1 MRAGVFMRMS
11 ALVPVPVMT
20 SGVLGILALGLVGL
34 GGCGQQPL
42 PPPPPPPPKPA
53 GLWTPADT
61 QSVAK
66 DLCDSALHQQWL
78 IAFHTHNQHLPKLAV
93 TAFDAHAT
101 SGGDA
106 AAAALV
112 AVVNDDLPADATALV
127 GQLCDDFT
135 ASTQV
140 EIVTD
145 PATADFIISGVL
157 SRELVP
163 GGARYPVDV
172 HLSTPAGETLWTSGL
187 EHTIIAP
194 DPAAAPPAT
203 APTAPT
209 EAPAGK

>member
-11 ALVPVPVMT
+11 ASVLVPVMMT
-20 SGVLGILALGLVGL
+20 AVLSLVGL
-34 GGCGQQPL
+34 TGCGQQPL

-78 IAFHTHNQHLPKLAV
+78 IAFHTHNQRLPKLAI
-93 TAFDAHAT
+93 TPFDAHAT
-101 SGGDA
+101 AGGDA

-127 GQLCDDFT
+127 AQLGDDLT
-135 ASTQV
+135 ASTQAEV
-140 EIVTD
+140 VTD
-145 PATADFIISGVL
+145 AATADFVISGVL

-172 HLSTPAGETLWTSGL
+172 HLSTTAGETLWTSGL

-194 DPAAAPPAT
+194 DPAALPPA
-203 APTAPT
+203 PAPT